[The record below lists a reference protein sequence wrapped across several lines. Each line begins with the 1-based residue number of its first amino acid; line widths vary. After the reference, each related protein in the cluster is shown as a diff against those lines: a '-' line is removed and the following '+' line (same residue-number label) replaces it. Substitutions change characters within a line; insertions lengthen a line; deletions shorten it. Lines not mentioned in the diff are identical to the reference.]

1 MNKLIGYLFL
11 IILNYYVVKLTQ
23 IQIYIFTFPPLVISA
38 YDFSVVIYWSLVSS
52 NCIISPSLKAGR
64 PFLKQ

>member
-38 YDFSVVIYWSLVSS
+38 YDFSVVIY
-52 NCIISPSLKAGR
+52 
-64 PFLKQ
+64 